1 MTGGIIVTDVIKYVQ
16 GQMDQ
21 LNESEKALLQDI
33 KQKEDKDEEQREE
46 DIEQQ
51 KTTNG
56 TF

>member
-1 MTGGIIVTDVIKYVQ
+1 MTGSIIVTDVIKYVQ
-16 GQMDQ
+16 GLMDQ